1 MGKKH
6 EKLVIAQR
14 ITAVILSAG
23 SSSRMGECKAL
34 LPLDGKTALAQSV
47 DRLRRGGVKNIW
59 VVTGAREA
67 MVSVEAR
74 RLSCSV
80 VHNPNYVEGKFSS
93 IRAAFSVC
101 ATESDAVLLLPGDF
115 PLIKPQTVRALLR
128 GYEKNSKLVYPTF
141 LKERGYPL
149 LIGKSFFPMIQR
161 FTKDKGLRAFLAKKY
176 DDCSVEVPVAD
187 RGILLDMDTPED
199 YLGLGEYQKWEHIP
213 DRQECSALLQLAGT
227 PQSVVRHE
235 RMVAQVA
242 LTIALELR
250 QAGHSVNLHLLQAAC
265 LLHDIAKKHPNHEIL
280 GARWLFEH
288 GFPEVAEL
296 VALHKDLR
304 RSSKELAEAE
314 LLYLADKMVS
324 GETFLPLNVRIQRI
338 KERLPQGNSGR
349 DNTKQR
355 IERAMEVQK
364 QVEKIV
370 GKPLLEILNGKSLPP
385 GFWKW
390 LPRNDLVVPAHF

>member
-1 MGKKH
+1 MGKKN
-6 EKLVIAQR
+6 EKAGAAQK
-14 ITAVILSAG
+14 ITAVILCAG

-34 LPLDGKTALAQSV
+34 LPLGGKTALAQSV
-47 DRLRRGGVKNIW
+47 DRLRRGGVKDIW

-74 RLSCSV
+74 RLACSV

-93 IRAAFSVC
+93 IRTGLSVC
-101 ATESDAVLLLPGDF
+101 GAGADAVLLLPGDF
-115 PLIKPQTVRALLR
+115 ALAKAQTVRAVLR
-128 GYEKNSKLVYPTF
+128 GYEKNKKLIYPTF
-141 LKERGYPL
+141 LKERGDPL
-149 LIGKSFFPMIQR
+149 LVGKAFFPMLQR
-161 FTKDKGLRAFLAKKY
+161 FSKDKGLRAFLSKY
-176 DDCSVEVPVAD
+176 DSHALDVPVAD

-199 YLGLGEYQKWEHIP
+199 YLGLREYQKWEHIP
-213 DRQECSALLQLAGT
+213 DRQECNALLQLAGT

-242 LTIALELR
+242 LTIALELK
-250 QAGHSVNLHLLQAAC
+250 QAGYAVNLHLLQAAC

-304 RSSKELAEAE
+304 RPSKELAEAE

-324 GETFLPLNVRIQRI
+324 GETFLPLNVRMQRI
-338 KERLPQGNSGR
+338 KESLPQGNSGR
-349 DNTKQR
+349 DNTKRR
-355 IERAMEVQK
+355 IERAIEVQK

-370 GKPLLEILNGKSLPP
+370 GKPLSEILNGNSLPP